1 MKKVIKGWNHFP
13 GLHCGSVAIRDIASF
28 YGLTLS
34 EPMCFGL
41 GSGLGCFYTIENDIS
56 PTRNI
61 HVRGPDMEPNF
72 FTLLTDNKKWK
83 FEQDSEKALQVVIE
97 YINRD
102 IPVLIQTDIYFLDY
116 YNSKTHFPG
125 HIVVVC
131 GYDEQKQEIYLSD
144 TGFEDLQTVCYE
156 SFKKSRS
163 SKVKPYPLKNNWF
176 EIGPG
181 LAEVDYQKLI
191 PQSLKNNAINM
202 LKGVTSPRGF
212 CSVKNISELSE
223 DILNWKHLEDWKWCF
238 RYSYQVIQKRGT
250 CGAGFRWMYRDFLNE
265 AKNHFNFEF
274 TDKLAKK
281 MDVIGG
287 QWYELSNLLK
297 KISEQDKPGSYLTK
311 SSQRLINIYNLEKD
325 FYTRVVEELN

>member
-1 MKKVIKGWNHFP
+1 
-13 GLHCGSVAIRDIASF
+13 
-28 YGLTLS
+28 
-34 EPMCFGL
+34 
-41 GSGLGCFYTIENDIS
+41 
-56 PTRNI
+56 
-61 HVRGPDMEPNF
+61 MEPNF
-72 FTLLTDNKKWK
+72 FTLLADNKKWK

-97 YINRD
+97 YINQD
-102 IPVLIQTDIYFLDY
+102 IPVLVQTDIYYLDY

-131 GYDEQKQEIYLSD
+131 GYDEQKEEIYLSD

-163 SKVKPYPLKNNWF
+163 SNIKPYPLKNNWF

-181 LAEVDYQKLI
+181 LAEVDYQELI
-191 PQSLKNNAINM
+191 PRSLKDNALNM
-202 LKGVTSPRGF
+202 LNGVKSARGIS
-212 CSVKNISELSE
+212 SVQSISELSE

-265 AKNHFNFEF
+265 AKDHFNFEF

-281 MDVIGG
+281 MDVIGK
-287 QWYELSNLLK
+287 QWHELSNLLK

-311 SSQRLINIYNLEKD
+311 SSQRLITIYNLEKS
-325 FYTRVVEELN
+325 FYTEIVNNI